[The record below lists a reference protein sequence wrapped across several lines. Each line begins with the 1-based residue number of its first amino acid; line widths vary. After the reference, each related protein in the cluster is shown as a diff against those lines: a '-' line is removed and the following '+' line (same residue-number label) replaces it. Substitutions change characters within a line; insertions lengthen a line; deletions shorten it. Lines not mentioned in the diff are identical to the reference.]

1 MERSGSWLIVCDL
14 DGTLLLPG
22 RDDGGLGALTEQLQA
37 NGCSLVYNT
46 ARSLSSVTK
55 LMKTGRLPCPDACA
69 CELGTKI
76 VYFPRREWSAAVDD
90 TEWEANLLKAMDASG
105 HPDPTAELAAFA
117 FAEDGV
123 AVEVE
128 DDDSRTKAS
137 LVLRAETA
145 ELCLAASRRLIEQL
159 GVLGDGFVV
168 SPSGAPTTT
177 RKNGCKMFV
186 DVTPT
191 AAGKGCSTAHLM
203 SVFGATSERVLVA
216 GDSENDVAMM
226 RLCCGASPVAGVIV
240 ANASVE
246 LLRWHAANP
255 GRRIVAVES
264 GPLGVLEGFRHFAGV
279 APTVLQDELNT
290 AAVST
295 LNYLDPAAA
304 EVASVLR
311 PICACEAGAL
321 TELRSR
327 EGANLTSVL
336 QETCRQ
342 GLWLRGTACVQCI
355 MDSDHEA
362 LRSQSMDVSACCT
375 LALDATCSKPQ
386 CDADPHQP
394 HGAARTAEVALA
406 GLHVLTAHRERD
418 ESEQAQERRSRERD
432 ATLCAMA
439 RWHAFPRFVRAGCG
453 TLWNLACQ
461 VAALRNAEAV
471 NLAELATP
479 QIIACCAAHEN
490 DASVQREAVGA
501 LARLAMYGGE
511 RGRSGVARAAP
522 ALIGAINRFCDT
534 EPHIV
539 REAALALQHLGA
551 RAPAALPP
559 ASSHPSSLSPSP
571 SAPLPSPALQASPAA
586 PPVPRYVAEVL
597 QCGAMS
603 ALLHA
608 MEAECCRLDA
618 KVQHHCLLALASLQ
632 DGGDSDCLSI
642 AQESRVL
649 RLAGFASVLLLTA
662 VRPKLSARRRCEVA
676 GALVCICTSPGVQWA
691 LRPGRAVAL
700 KQWVDELAASDRRD
714 DLNRLC
720 ATLRQVGEKAAAEAA
735 TLSDDAF
742 DVRLATGAIA
752 LASIIENACAPEVA
766 VGEQ

>member
-1 MERSGSWLIVCDL
+1 
-14 DGTLLLPG
+14 
-22 RDDGGLGALTEQLQA
+22 
-37 NGCSLVYNT
+37 
-46 ARSLSSVTK
+46 
-55 LMKTGRLPCPDACA
+55 
-69 CELGTKI
+69 
-76 VYFPRREWSAAVDD
+76 
-90 TEWEANLLKAMDASG
+90 
-105 HPDPTAELAAFA
+105 
-117 FAEDGV
+117 
-123 AVEVE
+123 VEVE

-375 LALDATCSKPQ
+375 LALDATCSKPR
-386 CDADPHQP
+386 AMLTPTS
-394 HGAARTAEVALA
+394 RM
-406 GLHVLTAHRERD
+406 GLHVQQKWR
-418 ESEQAQERRSRERD
+418 SQACTCLRLIVSAMRANRPRSAAPENVMQRCVPWRGGTPFHASCGQAVARCGIWPARLQRCEMLRLSTLPSWLLRRSSLAVPLTKTTHRCSAR
-432 ATLCAMA
+432 LWA
-439 RWHAFPRFVRAGCG
+439 RWHALQCMVAS
-453 TLWNLACQ
+453 
-461 VAALRNAEAV
+461 VAAR
-471 NLAELATP
+471 
-479 QIIACCAAHEN
+479 
-490 DASVQREAVGA
+490 ASRA
-501 LARLAMYGGE
+501 L
-511 RGRSGVARAAP
+511 
-522 ALIGAINRFCDT
+522 
-534 EPHIV
+534 
-539 REAALALQHLGA
+539 
-551 RAPAALPP
+551 
-559 ASSHPSSLSPSP
+559 
-571 SAPLPSPALQASPAA
+571 
-586 PPVPRYVAEVL
+586 
-597 QCGAMS
+597 
-603 ALLHA
+603 
-608 MEAECCRLDA
+608 
-618 KVQHHCLLALASLQ
+618 
-632 DGGDSDCLSI
+632 
-642 AQESRVL
+642 
-649 RLAGFASVLLLTA
+649 
-662 VRPKLSARRRCEVA
+662 RRR
-676 GALVCICTSPGVQWA
+676 
-691 LRPGRAVAL
+691 
-700 KQWVDELAASDRRD
+700 
-714 DLNRLC
+714 
-720 ATLRQVGEKAAAEAA
+720 
-735 TLSDDAF
+735 
-742 DVRLATGAIA
+742 
-752 LASIIENACAPEVA
+752 
-766 VGEQ
+766 